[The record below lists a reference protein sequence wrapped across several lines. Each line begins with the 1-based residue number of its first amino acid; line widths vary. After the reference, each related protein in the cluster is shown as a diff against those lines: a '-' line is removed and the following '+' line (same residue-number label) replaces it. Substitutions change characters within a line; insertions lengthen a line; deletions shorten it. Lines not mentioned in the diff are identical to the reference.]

1 MSASRKLNRRER
13 RQLEKLTGKE
23 EHVRV
28 KVEGSNLEPFGI
40 SKAGYNA
47 IYNAGFEDGMMEER
61 KKHVPRYARHFTYQ
75 ILAVCCKILMEN
87 YAEIHVRKSR
97 LRNFLELYARGLETL
112 DEAGSTEDYVKY
124 IEHFGIK
131 TEWRESLENEN
142 ADNT

>member
-1 MSASRKLNRRER
+1 MTASRKLNRKER
-13 RQLEKLTGKE
+13 RRLEKLTGKE
-23 EHVRV
+23 ERVRV
-28 KVEGSNLEPFGI
+28 KAEGSNLEPFGI

-47 IYNAGFEDGMMEER
+47 IYNAGFEVGMMEER
-61 KKHVPRYARHFTYQ
+61 KKHVPQYARHFTYQ

-112 DEAGSTEDYVKY
+112 GGDGSTENYVRY

-131 TEWRESLENEN
+131 AEWREQKEN
-142 ADNT
+142 DGQL

>member
-1 MSASRKLNRRER
+1 MTASRKLNRKER

-23 EHVRV
+23 ERVRV
-28 KVEGSNLEPFGI
+28 KVEGGSLEPFGI

-47 IYNAGFEDGMMEER
+47 IYNAGFEDGMQEER
-61 KKHVPRYARHFTYQ
+61 RMLVPYYAKYFSYQ

-97 LRNFLELYARGLETL
+97 LKNFLELYSRGLETL
-112 DEAGSTEDYVKY
+112 DENNSTEDYIKY

-131 TEWRESLENEN
+131 TEWRVEKEN
-142 ADNT
+142 DGQL

>member
-1 MSASRKLNRRER
+1 MTASRKLNRKER
-13 RQLEKLTGKE
+13 RRLEKLTGKE
-23 EHVRV
+23 ERVRV
-28 KVEGSNLEPFGI
+28 KAEGSNLEPFGI

-47 IYNAGFEDGMMEER
+47 IYNAGFEDGMTEER
-61 KKHVPRYARHFTYQ
+61 KKHVPQYARHFTYQ

-112 DEAGSTEDYVKY
+112 GGDGSTENYVRY

-131 TEWRESLENEN
+131 AEWREQKEN
-142 ADNT
+142 DGQL

>member
-1 MSASRKLNRRER
+1 MTASRKLNRKER
-13 RQLEKLTGKE
+13 RRLEKLTGKE
-23 EHVRV
+23 ERARV
-28 KVEGSNLEPFGI
+28 KVEGSSLEPFGI

-47 IYNAGFEDGMMEER
+47 IYNAGFEDGMTEER
-61 KKHVPRYARHFTYQ
+61 KKHVPQYARHFTYQ

-112 DEAGSTEDYVKY
+112 GGDGSTENYVRY

-131 TEWRESLENEN
+131 AEWREQKEN
-142 ADNT
+142 DGQL